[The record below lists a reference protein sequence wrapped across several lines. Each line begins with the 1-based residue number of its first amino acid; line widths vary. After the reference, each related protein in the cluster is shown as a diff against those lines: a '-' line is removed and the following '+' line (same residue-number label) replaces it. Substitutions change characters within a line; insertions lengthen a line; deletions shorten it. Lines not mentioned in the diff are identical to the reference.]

1 VRKVAEGDACIQEDA
16 SDQKQPHDLKQ
27 PLDVIKGVAMR
38 MRAHSAGEVLRGLRG
53 GRRSLPT

>member
-1 VRKVAEGDACIQEDA
+1 MYDAREM
-16 SDQKQPHDLKQ
+16 PLKQ